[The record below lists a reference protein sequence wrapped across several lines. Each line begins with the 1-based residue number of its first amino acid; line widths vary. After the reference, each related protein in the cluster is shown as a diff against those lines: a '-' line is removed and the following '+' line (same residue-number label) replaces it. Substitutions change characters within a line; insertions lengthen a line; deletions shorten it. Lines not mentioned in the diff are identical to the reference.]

1 MSLQSPAMSGV
12 TKITASELKD
22 KIESEQAVTVVD
34 VRTTSEYRSGHVAR
48 SINVPMDEIDSRLD
62 DIPPGPQVVLVCQGG
77 TRAQMTRDLLGDRIG
92 RVVCLEGGLDSW
104 VSADLPVVRAT
115 RTKIA
120 LDRQAMIGASVIIL
134 TSVALGTFVH
144 PSWFY
149 LALIPGIG
157 LMLAGAA
164 GLCLMGIILSTMP
177 WNKSRSH

>member
-1 MSLQSPAMSGV
+1 
-12 TKITASELKD
+12 
-22 KIESEQAVTVVD
+22 
-34 VRTTSEYRSGHVAR
+34 
-48 SINVPMDEIDSRLD
+48 
-62 DIPPGPQVVLVCQGG
+62 
-77 TRAQMTRDLLGDRIG
+77 MTRGLLGNRLG
-92 RVVCLEGGLDSW
+92 KVVCLEGGLDSW
-104 VSADLPVVRAT
+104 ISANLPVVRAT

-144 PSWFY
+144 PNWFF
-149 LALIPGIG
+149 LALVPGIG